1 MKHSIKKQISFTFIG
16 LIVLLVLA
24 FEVCNLLF
32 LEKFYLNHKSETL
45 REGMKYLEQSMDFA
59 DESQIPNLMFLNFCT
74 TENLS
79 VVAMH
84 HESDMPYSIN
94 MRQQDAQLLA
104 SRLFGYLAG
113 IDKAEPEILRRNSEY
128 LIQINR
134 DESRAR
140 DYIEIWGELSDG
152 SYFIIQTPLESIK
165 ESVAISNRFFLYI
178 GFGVILIGAAVIWHF
193 SKRITKPITELTK
206 VSQRMANLDFE
217 AKYESGGTNEIGVL
231 GQNLNH
237 MSDTLLQN
245 MTELKTANNELKK
258 DIEKKEEI
266 DLMRRE
272 FLSNVSHELKT
283 PIALIQ
289 GYAEGLQE
297 NIIDDKEKDFYCEVI
312 IDEANKMNGMVKKLL
327 SLNQIESGQSQVEME
342 RFDIVAL
349 IQGILQS
356 SAILIQQKNAE
367 VIFDREKPLY
377 VWGDEFRV
385 EEVINNYF
393 SNALNHVK
401 GKNKIEIR
409 CEEKEGLLYTS
420 IFNTGDPI
428 PKEDID
434 NVWTKF
440 YKVDK
445 ARTREY
451 GGNGIGLSIVK
462 AIMKSM
468 NQQYGVS
475 NYDNGVE
482 FWFTLARGQ
491 NDSNN

>member
-1 MKHSIKKQISFTFIG
+1 MKRSIKKQISFTFIG

-24 FEVCNLLF
+24 FELCNLLF
-32 LEKFYLNHKSETL
+32 LEKFYLNHKSEIL
-45 REGMKYLEQSMDFA
+45 REGMHYLEQSEEFSDENTVSNMAFLDFCA
-59 DESQIPNLMFLNFCT
+59 

-79 VVAMH
+79 VVATD
-84 HESDMPYSIN
+84 HESARPYSVN
-94 MRQQDAQLLA
+94 MRQEDATLLA
-104 SRLFGYLAG
+104 SRLFGYLVG
-113 IDKAEPEILRRNSEY
+113 IDKAEPEILESKDYYR
-128 LIQINR
+128 IQINR
-134 DESRAR
+134 DDARGR
-140 DYIEIWGELSDG
+140 DYIEIWGELASG
-152 SYFIIQTPLESIK
+152 NNFIIQTPLDSIR

-178 GFGVILIGAAVIWHF
+178 GLGVILIGAVVIWHF
-193 SKRITKPITELTK
+193 TKRITKPITELTE
-206 VSQRMANLDFE
+206 VSKRMANLDFD
-217 AKYESGGTNEIGVL
+217 AKYESRGVNEIDIL

-237 MSDTLLQN
+237 LSTALLSN

-297 NIIDDKEKDFYCEVI
+297 NITDEKEKDFYCEVI
-312 IDEANKMNGMVKKLL
+312 VDEAGKMNGMVKKLL
-327 SLNQIESGQSQVEME
+327 SLNQLEFGRSQIEME

-349 IQGILQS
+349 IKGILQS
-356 SAILIQQKNAE
+356 SAILIRQKKAE
-367 VIFDREKPLY
+367 VIFHQEESVY

-385 EEVINNYF
+385 EEVITNYF
-393 SNALNHVK
+393 TNALNHIK
-401 GKNKIEIR
+401 GDNKIDIR
-409 CEEKEGLLYTS
+409 LEQKDDLVYTS
-420 IFNTGDPI
+420 VFNSGDPI
-428 PKEDID
+428 PSDDID
-434 NVWTKF
+434 MIWTKF

-462 AIMKSM
+462 AIMDSF
-468 NQQYGVS
+468 NQQYGVR